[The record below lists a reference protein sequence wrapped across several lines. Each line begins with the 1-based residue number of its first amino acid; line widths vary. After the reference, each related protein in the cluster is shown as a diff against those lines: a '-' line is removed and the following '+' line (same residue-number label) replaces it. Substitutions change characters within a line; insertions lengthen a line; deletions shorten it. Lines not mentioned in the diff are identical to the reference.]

1 MAAVTAPGGSGRHAA
16 RQPGEA
22 SGGRQT
28 GARTR
33 PRSAA
38 DRRRAGRVPAGHRP
52 RGGDCRRCRRDP
64 LGTPRAPGGRWRPP
78 ATGTSAPRA
87 ARTDRRA
94 GSGTGRLTRS
104 TSGGTVNAAATS
116 PDEESLVTEEARI
129 GPTDRPIR
137 VLIAEDEALIRLD
150 LKEMLLEE
158 GFDVVAEVSD
168 GATAVRLA
176 RELRPDLCILDLKMP
191 VMDGIQA
198 AEQITKER
206 LSAVL
211 ILTAFSQRDLIDK
224 ARRAGAMAY
233 LVKPF
238 QKHDLLPA
246 IQIAAGRFKDLQG
259 LEDQVGDLT
268 DRLEARKLVER
279 AKGLLQE
286 HEGMTEPAAFRWLQ
300 KTAMER
306 RLAMKAVASQV
317 VERYETQS

>member
-1 MAAVTAPGGSGRHAA
+1 LS
-16 RQPGEA
+16 EA
-22 SGGRQT
+22 SD
-28 GARTR
+28 ASD
-33 PRSAA
+33 RS
-38 DRRRAGRVPAGHRP
+38 
-52 RGGDCRRCRRDP
+52 
-64 LGTPRAPGGRWRPP
+64 L
-78 ATGTSAPRA
+78 
-87 ARTDRRA
+87 
-94 GSGTGRLTRS
+94 
-104 TSGGTVNAAATS
+104 
-116 PDEESLVTEEARI
+116 
-129 GPTDRPIR
+129 R

-176 RELRPDLCILDLKMP
+176 RELRPDLAILDLKMP

-198 AEQITKER
+198 AEHITNER

-211 ILTAFSQRDLIDK
+211 VLTAFSQRDLIDA

-246 IQIAAGRFKDLQG
+246 IEIAAQRFADLQG
-259 LEDQVGDLT
+259 LKDEVGDLT
-268 DRLEARKLVER
+268 DRLESRKLVER

-286 HEGMTEPAAFRWLQ
+286 RERLSEPAAFRFLQ

-306 RLAMKAVASQV
+306 RLSMRAVAEQV
-317 VERYETQS
+317 IGRYGTRT